1 VADLPPEEREALKRA
16 IYEKISPR
24 RRKFID
30 RMGYDE
36 WDPFQEPF
44 DPIDIRKDKT
54 GFTAQQLADAFI
66 RSQDAP
72 PPPQIVQAVREFSI
86 TLVANPERVRG
97 VYDFCVWYNEHL
109 KKSGKDL

>member
-1 VADLPPEEREALKRA
+1 MADLPPEEREALKRA

-30 RMGYDE
+30 RMGYEE
-36 WDPFQEPF
+36 WDPFQQPF

-54 GFTAQQLADAFI
+54 GLTAQQLSDAFL
-66 RSQDAP
+66 RAQETP
-72 PPPQIVQAVREFSI
+72 PAPQIVQAVREFAI

-97 VYDFCVWYNEHL
+97 VYEFCVWYNEHL
-109 KKSGKDL
+109 KQHDRKL

>member
-1 VADLPPEEREALKRA
+1 MADLPPEEREALKRA

-30 RMGYDE
+30 RMGYDN

-44 DPIDIRKDKT
+44 DPLDIRKDAT
-54 GFTAQQLADAFI
+54 GYTAQELGELFI
-66 RSQDAP
+66 RSREEKAP
-72 PPPQIVQAVREFSI
+72 PELVQAVQEFTV

-97 VYDFCVWYNEHL
+97 IFEFCVWYDEHL
-109 KKSGKDL
+109 QRHGRSL